1 MNLHQET
8 MEALPEIQVDFLL
21 MDKAVFRTRG
31 HILAE
36 GALNPSLNLMLDS
49 HMLSQAR
56 LAGQSFLTLR
66 TFESM
71 AGFSPFPQ
79 KALLFMLML
88 RGHHWQYFCNLHV
101 WR

>member
-1 MNLHQET
+1 
-8 MEALPEIQVDFLL
+8 
-21 MDKAVFRTRG
+21 MDKTVVRTRG

-36 GALNPSLNLMLDS
+36 GALDASLNLMLNS

-66 TFESM
+66 TFESI

-79 KALLFMLML
+79 RALLFMLML
-88 RGHHWQYFCNLHV
+88 RGRHWQYFFNLHV
-101 WR
+101 